1 MIDKNF
7 LLFLLFIYVII
18 ILAIL
23 LIYLYESID
32 YYKFMRTL
40 ENDGYKVFN
49 NFNKKMVLKEL
60 PKGYEFLNYKYKVK
74 GCSLSTFHRDV
85 TSSQTIFKTK
95 YPVFTCITYKNNG
108 NLLAICPSSH
118 KTTPFL
124 FERPLIINGKE
135 GTTILFN
142 CDIIH
147 SGAIN
152 EFGENREA
160 TQYKICHREDKDKLK
175 HLIGIN
181 KTTNG
186 NCKNNLIY
194 EYGLRKISLFY
205 PFIINHLFTSI
216 LQERPEKDGI
226 LETLISKFYIGDF
239 YNS

>member
-7 LLFLLFIYVII
+7 LLFLLFVYMMIV
-18 ILAIL
+18 LSIL

-40 ENDGYKVFN
+40 EKDGYKVFRD
-49 NFNKKMVLKEL
+49 FNKKLVLKEL
-60 PKGYEFLNYKYKVK
+60 PKGYEFINYRYKVK
-74 GCSLSTFHRDV
+74 GCSISTFHRDV
-85 TSSQTIFKTK
+85 TSSQSVFKTK

-124 FERPLIINGKE
+124 LERPLIIKGRE

-160 TQYKICHREDKDKLK
+160 IQYKICHKEDKEILR

-181 KTTNG
+181 KTTKG
-186 NCKNNLIY
+186 NCKNSWIY

-205 PFIINHLFTSI
+205 PFIINHLFTKL
-216 LQERPEKDGI
+216 LQERPEKDGM
-226 LETLISKFYIGDF
+226 LEKIISKFYIGDF